1 MTCNIGNKFNPIIIK
16 LNVFVYL
23 ICSSYAKEIA
33 PRQNKTTVVNNGN
46 PKGTKKRLSTL
57 SDETIVK
64 NT

>member
-33 PRQNKTTVVNNGN
+33 PRQNKTTVVNNGT
-46 PKGTKKRLSTL
+46 PKGTKNRLSRL
-57 SDETIVK
+57 SETIVK